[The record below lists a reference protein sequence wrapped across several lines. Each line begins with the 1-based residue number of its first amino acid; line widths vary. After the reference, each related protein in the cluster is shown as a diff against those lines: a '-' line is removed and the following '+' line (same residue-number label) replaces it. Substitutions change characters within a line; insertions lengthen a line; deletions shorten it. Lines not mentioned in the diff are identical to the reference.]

1 MSVNDDDADDDDD
14 ERVVINVSGMRF
26 HTRRSTLERYP
37 DTLLGDRSKRR
48 RYLDPARRELFFDR
62 NRPSFDAILYFYQ
75 SGGRLRRPLAVHP
88 DIFIEEL
95 EFYQF
100 DDDVIERFRRVE
112 GYWDPSWEAPPPD
125 MPRYCRRATSLSLA
139 HVVHLDSYSPQ
150 CRHPVA
156 TVTPHFLPQ
165 FH

>member
-1 MSVNDDDADDDDD
+1 VPPDGHVSQSAPAGCDDVIVAVDDVTASVPRDVTAAAAETGDDDDDDD

-37 DTLLGDRSKRR
+37 QTLLGDGAKRR
-48 RYLDPARRELFFDR
+48 RYFDPARREFYFDR
-62 NRPSFDAILYFYQ
+62 NRPSFDAILYYYQ

-100 DDDVIERFRRVE
+100 DSEVIERLRRVE
-112 GYWDPSWEAPPPD
+112 GYWDPSWEAPPPEVS
-125 MPRYCRRATSLSLA
+125 PLS
-139 HVVHLDSYSPQ
+139 
-150 CRHPVA
+150 
-156 TVTPHFLPQ
+156 
-165 FH
+165 